1 MAIRER
7 IEERKIFD
15 FKNLNQIRDAAIQ
28 AVRKIGNIFFEKYDA
43 TITIIGEINENGISV
58 VFKLDSEKAI
68 KLTDKM
74 EKGELIEKLRDFI
87 AARFEKLKEKISES
101 ELLQEI
107 SVSFGLNIPM
117 ITKNTITITI
127 EKAE

>member
-43 TITIIGEINENGISV
+43 TITIIVEINENGISV
-58 VFKLDSEKAI
+58 VFKLDSEKSD
-68 KLTDKM
+68 KLTDKNG
-74 EKGELIEKLRDFI
+74 KRRLD
-87 AARFEKLKEKISES
+87 
-101 ELLQEI
+101 
-107 SVSFGLNIPM
+107 
-117 ITKNTITITI
+117 
-127 EKAE
+127 